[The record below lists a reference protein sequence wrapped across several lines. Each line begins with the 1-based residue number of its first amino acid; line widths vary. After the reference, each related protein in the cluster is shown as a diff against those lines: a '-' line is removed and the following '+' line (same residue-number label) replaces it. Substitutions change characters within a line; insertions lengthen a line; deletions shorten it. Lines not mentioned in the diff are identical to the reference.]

1 MASHFKRK
9 LMTTTAIAFLAMSVS
24 GFASEPAKAIER
36 VEIELEEQ
44 PLREALNTLAQK
56 YNKQIVY
63 ISGVTEGLTAKKLDG
78 NYSVEEAFGT
88 ILDET
93 PLEFRI
99 VNERTISVAP
109 KSTGN
114 NASAPQTSQPAQP
127 TSDTPDDSNI
137 ADEFEFGLEE
147 IVITAQKRAQDLQ
160 EVPVAVSAF
169 SVSFLEERGLNDFRD
184 VSRFTPGFTAS
195 FFSSSEPIFAIRGA
209 NNTFSQAGASKPV
222 GVFLDDV
229 FISRNTASAFELFD
243 IEQVTVLRGPQ
254 GTLFGRN
261 VTGGAL
267 VINTSKPNLEETTGK
282 FQAQY
287 GNYDQLALRGTIT
300 GPLSDTVAAKISASY
315 RARDGFSTDRLLNRE
330 QDDHNS
336 FNIRGQLLFQPS
348 DVFDALLTF
357 DYSTDSNNGRSL
369 STIAP
374 AGANDGDRRTSESG
388 VPQEFERDTYG
399 IAAHLN
405 YHADHGTF
413 TSISAFR
420 ESDSSD
426 FFSFSSTNF
435 SLLPSFNPFFPFQQ
449 LALNED
455 NPKTFSQELRY
466 VSDFNGPVS
475 LVAGLYYF
483 YEDILRNANSTRF
496 AGQSG
501 NTLRDRTFVQDIQT
515 NSFAAYTDIEIEL
528 SETVSLNVGGRYTWE
543 EKEGQVAL
551 VDDLNPANNFSTP
564 QFSDS
569 FSDFSPR
576 FVLNW
581 KPTEDLLVYGSF
593 TQGFTSGGFNTEEDT
608 IAVVTN
614 PFDPETVDAYEIG
627 LKTELFDRRVRA
639 NITAFR
645 QEFNNKQEGFL
656 DPTFNF
662 VILNASEATIEGFEV
677 ELNWSVNEYL
687 NLFGSYAYL
696 DARFTDFTIP
706 GNTPQ
711 DRSGNRLATSPE
723 NSFSFGGDASIP
735 VGDSGSLFVNSSYTY
750 QSEYFT
756 GADNRPTFLIDGFG
770 LWNAA
775 IGYEPDEG
783 NWRIE
788 AFMQN
793 ISDKQFVLVR
803 SDFFG
808 GLDLGESL
816 GAPRTYGVRL
826 TGSF

>member
-1 MASHFKRK
+1 M
-9 LMTTTAIAFLAMSVS
+9 I
-24 GFASEPAKAIER
+24 
-36 VEIELEEQ
+36 
-44 PLREALNTLAQK
+44 
-56 YNKQIVY
+56 
-63 ISGVTEGLTAKKLDG
+63 
-78 NYSVEEAFGT
+78 
-88 ILDET
+88 
-93 PLEFRI
+93 
-99 VNERTISVAP
+99 
-109 KSTGN
+109 
-114 NASAPQTSQPAQP
+114 
-127 TSDTPDDSNI
+127 
-137 ADEFEFGLEE
+137 
-147 IVITAQKRAQDLQ
+147 
-160 EVPVAVSAF
+160 
-169 SVSFLEERGLNDFRD
+169 
-184 VSRFTPGFTAS
+184 
-195 FFSSSEPIFAIRGA
+195 
-209 NNTFSQAGASKPV
+209 
-222 GVFLDDV
+222 
-229 FISRNTASAFELFD
+229 
-243 IEQVTVLRGPQ
+243 
-254 GTLFGRN
+254 
-261 VTGGAL
+261 
-267 VINTSKPNLEETTGK
+267 
-282 FQAQY
+282 
-287 GNYDQLALRGTIT
+287 
-300 GPLSDTVAAKISASY
+300 TVAAKISASY

-399 IAAHLN
+399 LAAHLN

-564 QFSDS
+564 PFSDS

-735 VGDSGSLFVNSSYTY
+735 VGDSGSLFVKLSFQIVCVDGMIGRNSAPQEGQMDGKRFQDWLASIDSLSETQRTEALAVLSGQADDVLSLAAVEAKVEEDRHCPHCGTPGAISRGRARGLRRYQCKGCGRTFNAATGTPLSGLHHKERWLTFGASLAEGETVRESASRCGLGVNTAFRWRHRFLAAVGQAPQKLKGIVEVDETYVLESNKGSRTLDRKARRRGGKASKRGLSHEQVPVLVAADRSGTTVSEVLSAVNADTLKAVLEPTVDTDIVLVSDSKSSY
-750 QSEYFT
+750 
-756 GADNRPTFLIDGFG
+756 RPCAAAMGVRHEALKLSAGERVRDAFHIQTVNSRHSQLKDFLRGYRGIATKYLDRYLNWFHLIGMAEKASPRAC
-770 LWNAA
+770 LAAA
-775 IGYEPDEG
+775 ISGPRIQFG
-783 NWRIE
+783 N
-788 AFMQN
+788 
-793 ISDKQFVLVR
+793 
-803 SDFFG
+803 
-808 GLDLGESL
+808 
-816 GAPRTYGVRL
+816 
-826 TGSF
+826 